1 MKIKRNKFLFL
12 IAFTLCNGYVLAAGH
27 QGLTIPKVTDLE
39 LNPELLLRKAES
51 TSFERVKRKTRSLGA
66 DVYSRVAKSTVK
78 VLTKEGR
85 GSGVVIS
92 SDSQLVLTNNHVIN
106 GYPVV
111 GIQFSMDSDNAEIVL
126 ADVIQ
131 VDEISDLAL
140 LRLNSV
146 NKKLEPL
153 KFASQP
159 IRIGEDVHAVGHPLK
174 EDWTYTRGYV
184 SQIRD
189 SYSWQTSPL
198 EHHVADVIQTQTP
211 INPGNSGG
219 PLVNNNAELVGIN
232 SFRSSG
238 EGINFAVALSSV
250 NEFLSKKQNT
260 VRPTAKDINLDT
272 LVHTEDGNKN
282 GIPDVYAFDQNK
294 NEIIDRIGF
303 DRDEDQYIELQLFDR
318 NENGTPDLEVYEK
331 QLDGKLVTIF
341 AYDENEDGAPEAFGL
356 DENQDGR
363 PDRVVRP

>member
-12 IAFTLCNGYVLAAGH
+12 IAFTLCNGCVWAIDP
-27 QGLTIPKVTDLE
+27 QSLTIPKATDLE
-39 LNPELLLRKAES
+39 LNPELILQKAES

-66 DVYSRVAKSTVK
+66 DVYSQVARSTVK
-78 VLTKEGR
+78 VLTNEGS
-85 GSGVVIS
+85 GSGVVID
-92 SDSQLVLTNNHVIN
+92 SDSKLILTNNHVTN
-106 GYPVV
+106 GYSVV
-111 GIQFSMDSDNAEIVL
+111 GIQFSEDSEDAEIIL

-131 VDEISDLAL
+131 VDEISDLSL
-140 LRLNSV
+140 LRLNFA
-146 NKKLEPL
+146 NNKLEPL
-153 KFASQP
+153 RFASQP
-159 IRIGEDVHAVGHPLK
+159 IRIGEDVHAVGHPLQ

-238 EGINFAVALSSV
+238 EGINFAVALSTV

-272 LVHTEDGNKN
+272 LIHTEDENKN

-294 NEIIDRIGF
+294 NELIDRIAF
-303 DRDEDQYIELQLFDR
+303 DRDEDQYIELQWFDR